1 MRYIVAMAK
10 KRKTKTVPYILN
22 EFDLVDHLLDET
34 DEQFNKS
41 LLEMPFSLLIQ
52 NYGEYCEAIG
62 QLVESRKS
70 NPKDQRMDRLY
81 NRKHKLLD
89 ELKRMMFDERENAN
103 RANYHYDKIAD
114 EMWALKNKKK

>member
-1 MRYIVAMAK
+1 MAK
-10 KRKTKTVPYILN
+10 KRRTKTVPYILN

-70 NPKDQRMDRLY
+70 NPKDKRMDKLY
-81 NRKHKLLD
+81 ERKHRLND
-89 ELKRMMFDERENAN
+89 ELKKMIFDERERSN
-103 RANYHYDKIAD
+103 RADYHYDKIAD
-114 EMWALKNKKK
+114 EMWVLKNKKK

>member
-1 MRYIVAMAK
+1 MRYIITMAK
-10 KRKTKTVPYILN
+10 KKRTKTVPYILN

-34 DEQFNKS
+34 EEQFNKS

-70 NPKDQRMDRLY
+70 NPKDQRMDKLY

-89 ELKRMMFDERENAN
+89 ELKKKMFDEQENAN
-103 RANYHYDKIAD
+103 RANYHYDIIVD
-114 EMWALKNKKK
+114 EMWVLKNKK

>member
-1 MRYIVAMAK
+1 MAK
-10 KRKTKTVPYILN
+10 KKRTKTVPYILN

-34 DEQFNKS
+34 EEQFNKS

-70 NPKDQRMDRLY
+70 NPKDQRMDKLY

-89 ELKRMMFDERENAN
+89 ELKKKMFDEQENAN
-103 RANYHYDKIAD
+103 RANYHYDIIVD
-114 EMWALKNKKK
+114 EMWVLKNMNK